1 MTVLKRTFQSPLFN
15 IVLILGLGIIMIGNY
30 YSEHVPGWIK
40 IDPMVLGVPILIMIA
55 IIPLYNKRN
64 PGDPIK
70 PRILPMEMREE
81 DEGMQW
87 LTFKATRKVYIFFA
101 LFIPVAIALTAY
113 FNHIPF
119 LPIILFIVMGVA
131 QYLIYWFQMKRY
143 S

>member
-15 IVLILGLGIIMIGNY
+15 VVLILGLGIIMIGNY
-30 YSEHVPGWIK
+30 YSEHVPAWLK
-40 IDPMVLGVPILIMIA
+40 IDPMVLGIPILIMIA
-55 IIPLYNKRN
+55 VIPLYNKRN
-64 PGDPIK
+64 PEDPIK
-70 PRILPMEMREE
+70 PQIIPMEMREE

-101 LFIPVAIALTAY
+101 LSIPVAIALTAY
-113 FNHIPF
+113 FNHIPY

>member
-1 MTVLKRTFQSPLFN
+1 VLKRTFQSPLFN
-15 IVLILGLGIIMIGNY
+15 IVLVLGLGIIMIGNY
-30 YSEHVPGWIK
+30 YSEHVPAWLK
-40 IDPMVLGVPILIMIA
+40 IDPMVLGIPILIMIA
-55 IIPLYNKRN
+55 VIPLYNKRN

-70 PRILPMEMREE
+70 PQIIPMEMREE

-101 LFIPVAIALTAY
+101 LSIPVAIALTAY
-113 FNHIPF
+113 FNHIPY